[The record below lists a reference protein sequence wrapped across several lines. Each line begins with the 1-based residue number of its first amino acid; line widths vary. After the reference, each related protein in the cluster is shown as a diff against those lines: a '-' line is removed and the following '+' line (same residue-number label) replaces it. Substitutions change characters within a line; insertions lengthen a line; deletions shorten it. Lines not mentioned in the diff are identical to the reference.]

1 MKTKDGLKLVGPE
14 LLMALES
21 EAALELKQ
29 TRQLVEEACTK
40 DILVFWAGS
49 GLGEISRTSIST
61 LVTPAIAGG
70 QWGFNSLVKRLEN
83 LNITDSQLAEIA
95 NEILEL
101 AAPHA
106 KILNYARFRSGA
118 VQAYV
123 SQCKSNSFDAEVLG
137 INQSKSQTYKLKL
150 EKILSS
156 KVTNLDSLKSWAR
169 DISDLMELLSAEQD
183 LQRENSEDG
192 TIKSRKGTV
201 GTRAISSYSKH
212 WLSFVEEKLT
222 SEVGM
227 HWKGNLEEST
237 AEKSKYLF
245 TYSPPSWNQMKKSLQ
260 ESKSSRRSFGM
271 SHQKSQ
277 PNLSPA
283 SGNKLITAVHD
294 LGGKK
299 LTILYNVPGVDAD
312 LIKPAVN
319 SLKGQMIINPNS
331 TNVSVNMKSDRTY
344 LSIDLENPRKSDLE
358 TVEILLNS
366 HV

>member
-1 MKTKDGLKLVGPE
+1 
-14 LLMALES
+14 MALES

-137 INQSKSQTYKLKL
+137 INQSKSQTYKLKF
-150 EKILSS
+150 E
-156 KVTNLDSLKSWAR
+156 
-169 DISDLMELLSAEQD
+169 
-183 LQRENSEDG
+183 
-192 TIKSRKGTV
+192 
-201 GTRAISSYSKH
+201 
-212 WLSFVEEKLT
+212 
-222 SEVGM
+222 
-227 HWKGNLEEST
+227 
-237 AEKSKYLF
+237 
-245 TYSPPSWNQMKKSLQ
+245 
-260 ESKSSRRSFGM
+260 
-271 SHQKSQ
+271 
-277 PNLSPA
+277 
-283 SGNKLITAVHD
+283 
-294 LGGKK
+294 
-299 LTILYNVPGVDAD
+299 
-312 LIKPAVN
+312 
-319 SLKGQMIINPNS
+319 
-331 TNVSVNMKSDRTY
+331 
-344 LSIDLENPRKSDLE
+344 
-358 TVEILLNS
+358 
-366 HV
+366 